1 MSFCAEWV
9 LSHVVRRPNSCSRVQ
24 SASTPRLTFRASA
37 ISGISLCAI
46 ISSPAFAQEAE
57 TETVLPPVVVE
68 APSAP
73 APKKKSAVKKSK
85 PAVAASAP
93 QVQQAAPPPP
103 ANIGPYA
110 SPNAQGVVGYVAT
123 RSTTAT
129 KTDTP
134 LVDVPQSV
142 SVVTKEQIKDQ
153 SMKSMGD
160 VLRYVPGVTPGQGE
174 GNRDQITIRGQNT
187 TADFFT
193 DGVRDDV
200 QYFRDF
206 YNIDR
211 VEVLKGPNAM
221 IFGRGG
227 GGGVVNRVTKKAEFD
242 NFAEGTVTFGSF
254 DDKRAT
260 VDVNGVISPWAALR
274 INGVYEDANSYRDHV
289 GLERYGINPTLHLK
303 PADRTHIWLSYE
315 HFEDRRTA
323 DRGIPSFAGWPA
335 PTPYYTFFG
344 NPDASYSDADI
355 NVGTAIV
362 EHVTDF
368 GLKIRNTTLL
378 GNYDKFYQNVY
389 PSGPLVMPAGTVAL
403 SAYNNATDR
412 TNLFNQTDLTYKFGH
427 DFVRHTVLVGTE
439 FSRQWTD
446 SYRETGRFNV
456 PGGPT
461 SINVPFASPTVYNP
475 VFFANNGTSDANN
488 SAVSDVAAVYA
499 QDQIEITR
507 YFDVIAGVR
516 FDRFNMSVDNFNTN
530 TTFSRT
536 DNLVSP
542 RVGAV
547 LKPMEEMSIYASYSV
562 SYLPSS
568 GDQFS
573 SLSLTSRNFEPEK
586 FTNYEVGFKYDIY
599 PALAFTAAAY
609 HLNRENSP
617 APDPNNAGQTIL
629 IGETETRG
637 IEIGLNGYLTDK
649 WQVSAGYA
657 HQWSEI
663 LTPGATKGNELAMVP
678 SDTVSLWNKYM
689 VTRDWGAGIGIIH
702 RTDMFAAVDNAVTLP
717 GYTRVDAALYW
728 NVNEHLAAQLNV
740 ENVFDTE
747 YYVTAHNNN
756 NITPGSPQAFYFTLS
771 TRY

>member
-1 MSFCAEWV
+1 MSRSIACRRRGPVQVALL
-9 LSHVVRRPNSCSRVQ
+9 LST
-24 SASTPRLTFRASA
+24 SAGLGLTGTAA
-37 ISGISLCAI
+37 
-46 ISSPAFAQEAE
+46 AQEAPKAE
-57 TETVLPPVVVE
+57 LPALVVE
-68 APSAP
+68 APTKKA
-73 APKKKSAVKKSK
+73 APKKKSAAKKSA
-85 PAVAASAP
+85 PASASPVAQAP
-93 QVQQAAPPPP
+93 QPAPPPP
-103 ANIGPYA
+103 ANTGPYA
-110 SPNAQGVVGYVAT
+110 KPNAQGVVGYVAT

-134 LVDVPQSV
+134 LVNVPQSV
-142 SVVTKEQIKDQ
+142 SVVTQQQIKDQ

-174 GNRDQITIRGQNT
+174 GNRDQVTIRGQNT

-193 DGVRDDV
+193 DGLRDDV

-227 GGGVVNRVTKKAEFD
+227 GGGVVNRVTKKAEFED
-242 NFAEGTVTFGSF
+242 FAEGTVTFGSF
-254 DDKRAT
+254 DEKRAT

-303 PADRTHIWLSYE
+303 PADRTHVWLSYE

-323 DRGIPSFAGWPA
+323 DRGIPSFAGRPA
-335 PTPYYTFFG
+335 PTPNYTFFG

-389 PSGPLVMPAGTVAL
+389 ANGPLVVPAGTVAIA
-403 SAYNNATDR
+403 AYNNLTDR

-427 DFVRHTVLVGTE
+427 DLVRHTFLVGTE

-446 SYRETGRFNV
+446 NYRETGRFNTS
-456 PGGPT
+456 GGPT
-461 SINVPFASPTVYNP
+461 SINVPFSSPTVYNP
-475 VFFANNGTSDANN
+475 VFFANNGGSDANN
-488 SAVSDVAAVYA
+488 SAVTDVAAVYA

-507 YFDVIAGVR
+507 YFDLIAGVR
-516 FDRFNMSVDNFNTN
+516 FDRFDMSFDNFNTH
-530 TTFSRT
+530 TSFSRT

-542 RVGAV
+542 RVGVV
-547 LKPMEEMSIYASYSV
+547 LKPTEEMSFYGSYSV

-573 SLSLTSRNFEPEK
+573 SLSPTTQNFEPEK
-586 FTNYEVGFKYDIY
+586 FTNYEVGFKWDIY

-617 APDPNNAGQTIL
+617 APNPNNTSQTIL
-629 IGETETRG
+629 IGESETKG
-637 IEIGLNGYLTDK
+637 IEVGLNGYVTDQ

-663 LTPGATKGNELAMVP
+663 LTPGTTKGNELAMVP
-678 SDTVSLWNKYM
+678 SDTVSVWNKYM
-689 VTRDWGAGIGIIH
+689 VTRDWGAGVGVIH

-740 ENVFDTE
+740 ENLFDTE

-756 NITPGSPQAFYFTLS
+756 NITPGSPQAFYVTLS
-771 TRY
+771 SRY